1 MRHGGRGASGIT
13 ICVVRGVDD
22 SDAGPYSWSCPASAL
37 RADSSPGNR
46 WHPGT
51 ALLREVLPARPQRL
65 PDDRF
70 HQALHIRGTFDQS
83 NSLGDYP
90 FDTQTLRMSFEERS
104 FGADR
109 ILMVPGNPPITA
121 DPVIHLA
128 GFRIGKPVLI
138 LSRHVYAP
146 RLPGVATA
154 DVTQV

>member
-1 MRHGGRGASGIT
+1 M
-13 ICVVRGVDD
+13 
-22 SDAGPYSWSCPASAL
+22 
-37 RADSSPGNR
+37 
-46 WHPGT
+46 
-51 ALLREVLPARPQRL
+51 LPARPQRL
-65 PDDRF
+65 PDGRF

-138 LSRHVYAP
+138 LSRHVYP
-146 RLPGVATA
+146 PNFRGVAA
-154 DVTQV
+154 ARPSASPR